1 MADVSFKLEW
11 VFLRL
16 MILEYGFIKLSVIFF
31 YRRVFVTNR
40 WSVFDIIT
48 KISTVIIVMW
58 TTGFFLANVFGCGRH
73 FAWGWGP
80 LEDEDNCVDSLVEL
94 EALMITDFITDLF
107 VIGLP
112 FPLVSS
118 CNSA

>member
-1 MADVSFKLEW
+1 MADLPSKLEW

-31 YRRVFVTNR
+31 YRRIFVTKR

-58 TTGFFLANVFGCGRH
+58 TTGFFLANVFGCGTR

-80 LEDEDNCVDSLVEL
+80 LQDEDNCVDGLVEL

-107 VIGLP
+107 VIFLP
-112 FPLVSS
+112 FPIVSC
-118 CNSA
+118 CNFA

>member
-31 YRRVFVTNR
+31 YRRIFVTNR

-58 TTGFFLANVFGCGRH
+58 TTGFFLANVFGCGMSKYGSQPC
-73 FAWGWGP
+73 FSYDA
-80 LEDEDNCVDSLVEL
+80 
-94 EALMITDFITDLF
+94 
-107 VIGLP
+107 
-112 FPLVSS
+112 
-118 CNSA
+118 SACRLYH